1 MRQIENKLRLHQE
14 WGIKVLF
21 AKNELYIHSNV
32 LFPAD
37 VSEACTHARAR
48 THTHTHT
55 IVQEKYNSFQYESNM
70 VTVSYNGQCSCYV
83 TCYNVHVT

>member
-1 MRQIENKLRLHQE
+1 MLHMASFVNTIIFM
-14 WGIKVLF
+14 GGT
-21 AKNELYIHSNV
+21 N
-32 LFPAD
+32 
-37 VSEACTHARAR
+37 THHTTHH